1 MNGKAEVHKDSY
13 PRDYLTDVI
22 RYFEQNHKM
31 IKYFE
36 LLEKNNYYVIRIRNF
51 WPQEEGHPVLEQ
63 GL

>member
-31 IKYFE
+31 IKYFLNE
-36 LLEKNNYYVIRIRNF
+36 LQVQTEIK
-51 WPQEEGHPVLEQ
+51 VLIAKTVNDFNWS
-63 GL
+63 